1 MIAEAAKKL
10 LDNGV
15 AIIPLLPNMKHN
27 LDKDILTKDYSVK
40 DLIPNGNLGVNLKKS
55 NWYDIDLDSDYAIYF
70 GSLWLPHN
78 TRILGR
84 RCPEGKEELTHF
96 FFKSDGSVIK
106 NTNDNSE
113 ADFFVDQNVVVYG
126 KPPNKNTKVPMER
139 FWKNTTTPMPFNES
153 ILAIYNKICF
163 ASKIATHARKANMG
177 ALKLDACIMRYT
189 SWTDSEREDFLWDI
203 FSKVAPN

>member
-1 MIAEAAKKL
+1 MERMGMMVIAEAAKKL
-10 LDNGV
+10 IDNGV
-15 AIIPLLPNMKHN
+15 AIIPLLPHKKHN
-27 LDKDILTKDYSVK
+27 YDTDILTKDYKVS
-40 DLIPNGNLGVNLKKS
+40 DLDRPEFVNGNLGINLKKS
-55 NWYDIDLDSDYAIYF
+55 GWYDIDLDSDYAIYF

-84 RCPEGKEELTHF
+84 RYPDGKEELTHF

-126 KPPNKNTKVPMER
+126 KTPNKNTKVPMER

-163 ASKIATHARKANMG
+163 ASKIATHARKA
-177 ALKLDACIMRYT
+177 T
-189 SWTDSEREDFLWDI
+189 WER
-203 FSKVAPN
+203 